1 MKLGELDETALILI
15 GINAVIWA
23 INISLVSLYFIK

>member
-1 MKLGELDETALILI
+1 MKFGELNETALFLM

-23 INISLVSLYFIK
+23 INISLMSLYFIK

>member
-23 INISLVSLYFIK
+23 INVSLVSLYFIK

>member
-1 MKLGELDETALILI
+1 MKLGELDETALVLI

-23 INISLVSLYFIK
+23 IDISLMGLYFIK